1 MVIGFT
7 PDSSCPSDRKSH
19 ATPNDNLQGTI
30 TVHFGENFSLCFS
43 GRNPDMTNE
52 ERNEYVKY
60 RLESAHKTYDAA
72 KVLADNDKKDKHR
85 KLFVDKD

>member
-1 MVIGFT
+1 
-7 PDSSCPSDRKSH
+7 
-19 ATPNDNLQGTI
+19 
-30 TVHFGENFSLCFS
+30 
-43 GRNPDMTNE
+43 
-52 ERNEYVKY
+52 VKY